1 MAQMQDF
8 LIQELGVV
16 GHISAASLYSIHD
29 KTRTDELNTSY
40 KNTQRG

>member
-16 GHISAASLYSIHD
+16 GHISAASIPYMTKQDQI
-29 KTRTDELNTSY
+29 N
-40 KNTQRG
+40 